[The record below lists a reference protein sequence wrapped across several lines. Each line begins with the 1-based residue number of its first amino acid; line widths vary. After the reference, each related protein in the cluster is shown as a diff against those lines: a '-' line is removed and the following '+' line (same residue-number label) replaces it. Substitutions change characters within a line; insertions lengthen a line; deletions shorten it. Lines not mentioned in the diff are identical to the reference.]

1 MKTCEFCMFAGDEC
15 FLLNE
20 PIEYDSSGMTTP
32 KDNCPMKLRDKYIK
46 DICDRIK
53 DARHDDKIQV
63 PDTEWQNVRSISE
76 RDKQCAAV
84 YRKENRISNREDE
97 ND

>member
-1 MKTCEFCMFAGDEC
+1 MYAGDEC

-20 PIEYDSSGMTTP
+20 PIEYDPSGMTAP

-53 DARHDDKIQV
+53 DARHDNVQISDDRRQ
-63 PDTEWQNVRSISE
+63 DVRSEPKS
-76 RDKQCAAV
+76 D
-84 YRKENRISNREDE
+84 
-97 ND
+97 